1 MSNTQMHLP
10 TDLVSIKVGRF
21 EQSPYFDFYN
31 NPDTIAEPLIFVEV
45 AMMAGIPRAIT
56 PILAKQRQQLEPIS
70 SHYGC
75 VLFNF

>member
-31 NPDTIAEPLIFVEV
+31 NPEAFANHQTVVCAESVRRLV
-45 AMMAGIPRAIT
+45 
-56 PILAKQRQQLEPIS
+56 K
-70 SHYGC
+70 
-75 VLFNF
+75 